1 MKRGI
6 VISWFRLLLIQASWS
21 YSRMIGVGV
30 AFSSEPL
37 LRDLPGGVQGQRYR
51 KALVRSASYFNG
63 HPYLIG
69 LAVGALA
76 RTEHEGVPPEQ
87 IGRLRSALAG
97 PLGSVGDKMVWT
109 GTLPSA
115 SAVGLVLAVTLS
127 PMVGVVGFL
136 VLHNIVNIG
145 LRVWALSAGWRGGM
159 QVAKFLGGAAIKL
172 CLKVAGPM
180 AACAVGLALPLAG
193 AWLARGLDMKA
204 LLGVGIVATVGIVFA
219 RSLWPT
225 LGGLRFGLGG
235 VALAV
240 LAGWL

>member
-6 VISWFRLLLIQASWS
+6 VSSWFRLLLIQGSWS
-21 YSRMIGVGV
+21 YDRMIGVGV

-51 KALVRSASYFNG
+51 EALARAAGYFNG

-76 RTEHEGVPPEQ
+76 RTEHEGVPPERT
-87 IGRLRSALAG
+87 GRLRSALAG
-97 PLGSVGDKMVWT
+97 PLGSVGDKMVWA

-115 SAVGLVLAVTLS
+115 AAVGLVLAVTLS
-127 PMVGVVGFL
+127 PVVGIVGFL
-136 VLHNIVNIG
+136 VLHNVVNIG

-159 QVAKFLGGAAIKL
+159 QVGKFLGGDVIKL

-180 AACAVGLALPLAG
+180 AAFAVGLALPLVG
-193 AWLARGLDMKA
+193 AWLARGLDTKA
-204 LLGVGIVATVGIVFA
+204 LLGVGIIAAVGIVFA

-225 LGGLRFGLGG
+225 LGGLRFALGG
-235 VALAV
+235 VVLAA

>member
-6 VISWFRLLLIQASWS
+6 VSSWFRLLLIQASWN
-21 YSRMIGVGV
+21 YDRMIGVGV

-37 LRDLPGGVQGQRYR
+37 LRDLPGGVQGRQYR
-51 KALVRSASYFNG
+51 NALVRAAKYFNG

-87 IGRLRSALAG
+87 MGRLRSALTG
-97 PLGSVGDKMVWT
+97 PLGSVGDKMVWA

-115 SAVGLVLAVTLS
+115 SAVGLLLAVTLS

-136 VLHNIVNIG
+136 VLHNIVNLG

-159 QVAKFLGGAAIKL
+159 QVAKFLGGRVIKL
-172 CLKVAGPM
+172 CLMVVGPVA
-180 AACAVGLALPLAG
+180 AFAVGLALPLVG
-193 AWLARGLDMKA
+193 AWLARGLDMNA
-204 LLGVGIVATVGIVFA
+204 LLGVGIIAAVGIVFA
-219 RSLWPT
+219 RSVWPT
-225 LGGLRFGLGG
+225 LGGLRFALGA